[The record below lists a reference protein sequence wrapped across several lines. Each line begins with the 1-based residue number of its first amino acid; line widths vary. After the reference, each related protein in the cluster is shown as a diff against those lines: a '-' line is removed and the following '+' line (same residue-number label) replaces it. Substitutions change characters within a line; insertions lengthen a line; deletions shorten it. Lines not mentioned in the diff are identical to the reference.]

1 MSFSHHQTVR
11 THPSDHFDCLV
22 NYWCF
27 NCLLPFSGGF
37 GGREIL
43 FRGALFKGTS
53 KSISPPSKMMKKWKH
68 TTTLAVLFFAVVS
81 IPLNAAELREWTS
94 SKGTTLKAELVSKT
108 DSHLTLRQASGK
120 EITLAIKQ
128 LSDADQNYLKQ
139 LDEAASD
146 KGQNKVDKGKK
157 KAGLL
162 PVLHDGIGVGY
173 FAYFE
178 GEHYVARINANASLE
193 VCLKDKEQT
202 SGLLD
207 GWKMEVEPVA
217 YKKNKLGTISG
228 YKMKEILNHGDPV
241 ENPNQVKLSVM
252 LKGDIKCEL
261 IYEFTPEGLTTWMRS
276 ERGSDPPEVM
286 NHMMT
291 HRLGEVSQLT
301 SDPKDLESMRL
312 KVRSDKYDYL
322 NKHRINTTV
331 SNDKYEV
338 SMPAITSTK
347 ILFNKGS
354 DRNTRLM
361 CWKYGDDALSKGYF
375 IRSRKGVF
383 NSTKHD
389 AEKTSIT
396 FKGK

>member
-1 MSFSHHQTVR
+1 MGLRYTTMKRLDYSNTLFIMLFSM
-11 THPSDHFDCLV
+11 L
-22 NYWCF
+22 
-27 NCLLPFSGGF
+27 
-37 GGREIL
+37 
-43 FRGALFKGTS
+43 
-53 KSISPPSKMMKKWKH
+53 SI
-68 TTTLAVLFFAVVS
+68 FAH
-81 IPLNAAELREWTS
+81 AGELREWTS
-94 SKGTTLKAELVSKT
+94 SKGSKMTAELVSKT
-108 DSHLTLRQASGK
+108 DTHLTLRQASGK

-128 LSDADQNYLKQ
+128 LSDADQAYLKQ

-146 KGQNKVDKGKK
+146 KGQNKVDKEKK

-178 GEHYVARINANASLE
+178 GEHYVARINANAAME
-193 VCLKDKEQT
+193 VYLKEEEKA

-207 GWKMEVEPVA
+207 GWKMMVEPIA
-217 YKKNKLGTISG
+217 YKRNKLGTISG
-228 YKMKEILNHGDPV
+228 YKMVEILNHGDPV
-241 ENPNQVKLSVM
+241 ENPDQVKLSVM
-252 LKGDIKCEL
+252 LKGGIKCEL

-291 HRLGEVSQLT
+291 HRLGRVLQLAN
-301 SDPKDLESMRL
+301 DQKDLEEMRL
-312 KVRSDKYDYL
+312 KVRSDKYDYF

-331 SNDKYEV
+331 SHDKYEV
-338 SMPAITSTK
+338 SMPAITNTK
-347 ILFNKGS
+347 ILFDKGS

-375 IRSRKGVF
+375 IRSRKDDF
-383 NSTKHD
+383 NSAKHD